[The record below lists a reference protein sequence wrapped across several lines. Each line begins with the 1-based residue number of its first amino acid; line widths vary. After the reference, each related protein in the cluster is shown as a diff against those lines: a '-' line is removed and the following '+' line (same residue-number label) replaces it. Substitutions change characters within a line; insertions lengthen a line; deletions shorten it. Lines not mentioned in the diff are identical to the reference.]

1 MTKEYPLLLKRIQAL
16 LIDFLLIL
24 ISIVLITQII
34 KILNGVPDGVRMGA
48 FLAIFF
54 LYDPLMTSKF
64 GGTLGHMAI
73 GIRVRKESTEEGNI
87 SFLAAFSRFAVK
99 SLMGWIS
106 LLTVTGN
113 PRKRAIHDILSGSV
127 VMYKKKVEVEVAD
140 NLNLR

>member
-1 MTKEYPLLLKRIQAL
+1 MTNEYPLLLKRIQAL

-24 ISIVLITQII
+24 ISMLLITQII
-34 KILNGVPDGVRMGA
+34 NLLNGVPDWVRMGA
-48 FLAIFF
+48 FFAIFF

-73 GIRVRKESTEEGNI
+73 GIRVKKESTEEENI
-87 SFLAAFSRFAVK
+87 SFLAALGRFTIK

-113 PRKRAIHDILSGSV
+113 QRKRAIHDMLSGSV
-127 VMYKKKVEVEVAD
+127 VIYKTKVDIEVAD